1 MHFCGSTVSSSPF
14 SAPSYLAMPFFGLF
28 GSSVASLRAQNVIV
42 GILSLPALY
51 VVLRR
56 TGDKTLALL
65 ATFLLAI
72 SPWHIMDSRW
82 TLAGLLPTLFLF
94 SSFDR
99 YTFGLEHCDSATTQ
113 GYVADRT
120 RRA

>member
-1 MHFCGSTVSSSPF
+1 
-14 SAPSYLAMPFFGLF
+14 
-28 GSSVASLRAQNVIV
+28 LRARNVIV

-113 GYVADRT
+113 GYVADRDEESMIDHT
-120 RRA
+120 RFSTEHVGPYVVGLRR